1 MAYSL
6 STHYAGQGLLDS
18 FSFFMGD
25 DPSNGFVDYQSR
37 DAAVANNLVAVDE
50 FNRVRLGVDS
60 TNTYSISDKGRPSVR
75 LTSNDDFTHGLFI
88 ADFAH
93 MPASSC
99 GTWPAFW
106 AFNNQDDGED
116 WPVGGELDI
125 IEGANTAQRN
135 LFSAH
140 TADGCKAPRDVFI
153 GVQGETDCSPDLNN
167 FGCNYLSPTSDATS
181 YGDAF
186 NAEGG
191 GVYALEWTSD
201 DLKIW
206 HFPRSAIPDD
216 IAFAP
221 VSSPDPSTWGAPQ
234 ARFGGS
240 SCDPDTYFFNMSLVI
255 NTNFCGAYAGQT
267 WNSSSQCSTL
277 APSCEAYV
285 AGNPGSFKGVYW
297 DINYIDVY
305 QLDASP
311 NMTVPSVPPITTS
324 IPQSTMTSIVSSV
337 DGSVTGVSTRTITL
351 TTKVTAAAQPT
362 QSGGGLTDPS
372 RIGAYTLIGCFGSSA
387 GYQAFTPIAS
397 LPNMDIEACV
407 ASCAGRKYA
416 GVSGENCYCADMLG
430 DASALSND
438 MCDTP
443 CPGNGLEFCGGVLDA
458 GEAAQLGFIG
468 TNAKLPSP
476 RNSTTNRT
484 IRAHRRAAPSD
495 VLLTVYADIA
505 ADTAEAPAG
514 APAMGGDAPTPV
526 PSNATTAITVT
537 YTTVCATNPALLV
550 EAEYRT
556 TVTYEDCG
564 CTRTRTRTHA
574 AAAAPITN
582 LVTPTVAAVVPMTTC
597 TETCRGCGPHG
608 ESTVT
613 LTIPSAVYA
622 THEVVVTA
630 VAVQTVVP
638 LVVNATLGGSSG
650 NITLP
655 VSNGTVVP
663 PSVAP
668 PLPPSVPAHGAA
680 SGLRSITSWGL
691 GLWIGVLGLS
701 VL

>member
-18 FSFFMGD
+18 FSFFTGS

-37 DAAVANNLVAVDE
+37 DAAIANNLVAVDE
-50 FNRVRLGVDS
+50 SNRVRLGVDS
-60 TNTYSISDKGRPSVR
+60 DNIYSTSDQGRPSVR

-106 AFNNQDDGED
+106 AFNNQDVEA
-116 WPVGGELDI
+116 WPTGGELDI
-125 IEGANTAQRN
+125 IEGANTAERN

-140 TADGCKAPRDVFI
+140 TTDGCEAPSDGFT
-153 GVQGETDCSPDLNN
+153 GEQGETDCSPDLNN
-167 FGCNYLSPTSDATS
+167 IGCNYLSPTTDTTS

-206 HFPRSAIPDD
+206 HFPRSAIPED
-216 IAFAP
+216 IALAP
-221 VSSPDPSTWGAPQ
+221 LTSPDPSTWGLPQ

-255 NTNFCGAYAGQT
+255 NTNFCGDYAGQT
-267 WNSSSQCSTL
+267 WSSNSQCSAL

-285 AGNPGSFKGVYW
+285 AGNPGSFKGAYW

-305 QLDASP
+305 QLGASTG
-311 NMTVPSVPPITTS
+311 MTVPSVPPTTTTS
-324 IPQSTMTSIVSSV
+324 TLPSTVTSTVPSI
-337 DGSVTGVSTRTITL
+337 DGSVTPLTTRTITL
-351 TTKVTAAAQPT
+351 TTQVTATAQPT

-372 RIGAYTLIGCFGSSA
+372 TIGAYTLLGCFGSSS
-387 GYQAFTPIAS
+387 GYQAFAPIAS
-397 LPNMDIEACV
+397 LPNMDSETCV
-407 ASCAGRKYA
+407 SSCVGRKYA
-416 GVSGENCYCADMLG
+416 GVSGENCYCADILG

-443 CPGNGLEFCGGVLDA
+443 CPGNGLEFCGGMLDA

-468 TNAKLPSP
+468 ANVKLPSP
-476 RNSTTNRT
+476 TDSSV
-484 IRAHRRAAPSD
+484 RAHRRAAPSD
-495 VLLTVYADIA
+495 VLLTVYADLA
-505 ADTAEAPAG
+505 ADPAEVPGG
-514 APAMGGDAPTPV
+514 APAMGGHAPAPV
-526 PSNATTAITVT
+526 PSNVTTAITVT

-550 EAEYRT
+550 ETEYRT

-564 CTRTRTRTHA
+564 CTRTRSPATATPGNLVMPTSVA
-574 AAAAPITN
+574 AA
-582 LVTPTVAAVVPMTTC
+582 VAVPMTTC

-613 LTIPSAVYA
+613 LTIPSAVY
-622 THEVVVTA
+622 TPHDVIVTA

-638 LVVNATLGGSSG
+638 LVANTTLSGSSG
-650 NITLP
+650 NVTLP

-668 PLPPSVPAHGAA
+668 PLPPSVPVHGAA
-680 SGLRSITSWGL
+680 SGLRSVVGCGL
-691 GLWIGVLGLS
+691 GLWIGVLGL
-701 VL
+701 LIL